1 MTTTTTEFDIK
12 IHDIVRLANG
22 HQFII
27 TGINP
32 KRPVNLFSGVLV
44 NGQGAEYKFGPKH
57 RPVVIGHAPANHPAL
72 ISLTVRKG
80 TRPVGQD
87 AAAIVCHLLEAVEI
101 GDLPKAKILAAA
113 IRTMDMFRSHKST
126 TVQSG
131 GDMVKSDEFKN
142 AK

>member
-1 MTTTTTEFDIK
+1 MTTTTTELDIK

-101 GDLPKAKILAAA
+101 GRRRFSPPPSGRWRDSASRMFDA
-113 IRTMDMFRSHKST
+113 TM
-126 TVQSG
+126 SG
-131 GDMVKSDEFKN
+131 C
-142 AK
+142 ATW